1 MRTLLTI
8 LSLLCASLVA
18 WGAQSYVPTE
28 VEGKQLSAKL
38 GASNATAMPGEHVT
52 LTLDVDLYPGMHVYA
67 PGVEDYIPIDWK
79 MEESPGVAVRPAV
92 FPHAEK
98 LYLKAIDE
106 TVPAYRNHFRL
117 TRDIAIGGK
126 RDPSGK
132 LTVSG
137 TLRYQ
142 ACDDRV
148 CYIPQQLHLAWT
160 FPYQPRSKPRKPSAP

>member
-1 MRTLLTI
+1 MRPLITI
-8 LSLLCASLVA
+8 LSLLCASIAAL
-18 WGAQSYVPTE
+18 GAQSYAVTE

-38 GASNATAMPGEHVT
+38 GASSATVAPGEHVT
-52 LTLDVDLYPGMHVYA
+52 LTLDIDLYPGMHVYA
-67 PGVEDYIPIDWK
+67 PGVEGYIPIDWK
-79 MEESPGVAVRPAV
+79 MPDASGASVHAAV

-117 TRDIAIGGK
+117 ARELVIGPAP
-126 RDPSGK
+126 DPSGK
-132 LTVSG
+132 LTIDG

-160 FPYQPRSKPRKPSAP
+160 FPYQRPLKGQRR